1 MPEESRGEMITLA
14 SWKLLN
20 GENFEATNQ
29 DHVFAILSQRLCL
42 DPVMAVSEAIE
53 LADHSVAHHMR
64 LSSGFST
71 NKEKFYTHSPSEP
84 ILVLGS
90 IDILYNKSEPRRLQ
104 NVVNTLSK
112 NLCGAGLVE
121 KGILGELGARTLL
134 LIARDFVA
142 PKSIRGRDL
151 LKPVPLLDFLRIL
164 FGKDIF
170 TPDDQPKFE
179 KAFGPVHV
187 NFTHWISTRDSLP
200 EKLNP

>member
-1 MPEESRGEMITLA
+1 MITLA

-20 GENFEATNQ
+20 GADFKATNQ

-53 LADHSVAHHMR
+53 LANHSVAHHMR
-64 LSSGFST
+64 LLSGFST
-71 NKEKFYTHSPSEP
+71 NKDKFYTHSPSEP

-90 IDILYNKSEPRRLQ
+90 IDILYGTSEPKRLQ
-104 NVVNTLSK
+104 KVLNTLSK
-112 NLCGAGLVE
+112 DLCGAGLVE

-134 LIARDFVA
+134 LIARDFAA
-142 PKSIRGRDL
+142 PKHLLGRDL
-151 LKPVPLLDFLRIL
+151 LKPVLLLDFLRTL

-170 TPDDQPKFE
+170 TPDNQPKFE
-179 KAFGPVHV
+179 KAFGTVHV

-200 EKLNP
+200 DKPNP